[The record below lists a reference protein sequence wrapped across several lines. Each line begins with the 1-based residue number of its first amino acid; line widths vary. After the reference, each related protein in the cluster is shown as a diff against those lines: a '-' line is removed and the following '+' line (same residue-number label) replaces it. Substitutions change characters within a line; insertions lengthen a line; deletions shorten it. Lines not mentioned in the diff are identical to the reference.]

1 MLQHP
6 GRPDRITGMQPS
18 NPRQFSGLTDDGRR
32 FVILYTNRGVRWL
45 VGAEADAIQLP
56 TQPSP
61 PRVNTPARVQPI
73 NTALEGAAGLIGPIA
88 HLVASLCRVL
98 EWWEARETRLL
109 DEARFEEERR
119 IPWTY
124 DMMGRWVRAH
134 RDAGH
139 VDLDISHY
147 LGRETAATL
156 VALSQNKKMAVPQAM
171 LYELEQIRT
180 TISSARVLL
189 VRQFSALEHA
199 QDFNISAIVASAY
212 GRQSSQTFA
221 VNFEAIRRWGSDPG
235 LDWERCLVKGEL
247 KSFEAEF
254 REMHRFPQKLIETAL
269 GYKGN
274 GATESTAATSVADAS
289 SPFWAAIAAA
299 GLKHINP
306 LIPLA
311 VAVGPAAVSA
321 AFETIKDGDT
331 LRRDDFKELALIT
344 AEVERVRLLHRLW
357 CILDGA
363 VRHARGGGLLVQE
376 EGGTLALAAPERE
389 GPYKWIAEA
398 HALAQ

>member
-1 MLQHP
+1 MGH
-6 GRPDRITGMQPS
+6 S
-18 NPRQFSGLTDDGRR
+18 APRQFTGLTDDGRR
-32 FVILYTNRGVRWL
+32 FVILYTSTGVRWL
-45 VGAEADAIQLP
+45 VGSEAESLQLP
-56 TQPSP
+56 TPPSQPRPNAESK
-61 PRVNTPARVQPI
+61 AKPI
-73 NTALEGAAGLIGPIA
+73 NMALDGAAGLIGPTA
-88 HLVASLCRVL
+88 QLVASVCRVL

-180 TISSARVLL
+180 TISSLRILL
-189 VRQFSALEHA
+189 VRQFFALEHA
-199 QDFNISAIVASAY
+199 QDFNISAIVASAF

-221 VNFEAIRRWGSDPG
+221 VNFDAIRRWGADPA
-235 LDWERCLVKGEL
+235 LDWERCLLKGEL

-254 REMHRFPQKLIETAL
+254 RDMHRFPQKLIETAL
-269 GYKGN
+269 GYRGN
-274 GATESTAATSVADAS
+274 GATEPSVTASVADAS
-289 SPFWAAIAAA
+289 SPFWAAIAVA
-299 GLKHINP
+299 GIKHINP

-311 VAVGPAAVSA
+311 VAVVPAAVSA
-321 AFETIKDGDT
+321 AFETIKDADT
-331 LRRDDFKELALIT
+331 ARRDDFKELALIT

-363 VRHARGGGLLVQE
+363 VRHTRGGGLLVQE
-376 EGGTLALAAPERE
+376 DGGSLALAVPERE

-398 HALAQ
+398 PAMAL